1 HDNNEPDAHK
11 YDPFFLNGKSMYI
24 YEVVQEL
31 YILALITI
39 FIISLGNRPQGSKTT
54 YMVCVVVFFFV
65 MLVMV
70 YTAMFMVVRSVQRT
84 DLSQGISVLK
94 DDTFRDIVI
103 SIASTY
109 GLYFVSSLLYF
120 EPWHMFT
127 SFIQYICLLPS
138 FINIL
143 NVYAFCNIHD
153 VSWGTKGD
161 TSMANDLGHAKVKK
175 QDGQEVVELAM
186 ATSQQDINTRYEKFI
201 RELHKP
207 PPVEKQSR
215 DAATKIEDANKLFR
229 TRFLLS
235 WMFTNVLLVAAL
247 SSSYYKNYIVE
258 HYTKDGITFN
268 PYLSFI
274 FWSVAGMSAFRF
286 IGSVA
291 YLLLFY
297 TFG

>member
-1 HDNNEPDAHK
+1 MVHWYKIFQSGHSIIRLLLLLLEFLYNFISLIFSWFSLGNFYLCYYFLYNNAMDTWRKKHENNEPDAHK

-207 PPVEKQSR
+207 PPIEKQSR
-215 DAATKIEDANKLFR
+215 DAATKVEDANKLFR

-235 WMFTNVLLVAAL
+235 
-247 SSSYYKNYIVE
+247 
-258 HYTKDGITFN
+258 
-268 PYLSFI
+268 
-274 FWSVAGMSAFRF
+274 
-286 IGSVA
+286 
-291 YLLLFY
+291 
-297 TFG
+297 